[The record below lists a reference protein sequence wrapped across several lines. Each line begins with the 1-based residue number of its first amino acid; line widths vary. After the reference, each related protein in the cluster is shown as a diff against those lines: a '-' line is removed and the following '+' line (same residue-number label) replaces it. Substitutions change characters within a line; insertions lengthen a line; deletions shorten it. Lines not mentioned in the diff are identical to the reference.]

1 LAKGERKQILI
12 SGLGGQG
19 VLFATG
25 LLLEAARANGWD
37 AIGSETHGMA
47 QRGGS
52 VVSHLKFGRFLSPL
66 IRSGAADFLLSLQ
79 REEAFRNLHFVK
91 PGGTVVVNAAAL
103 TEEQTAL
110 ADRLKEREVQFLI
123 KDATEI
129 ARSAGTPRAG
139 NVALLGIACA
149 SGVLPF
155 NAGEL
160 KAAIETLA
168 RGPRKEPNLKIFDAA
183 IAAK

>member
-1 LAKGERKQILI
+1 LGQDSRQQILI

-25 LLLEAARANGWD
+25 LLLEAARKKGWE

-52 VVSHLKFGRFLSPL
+52 VVSHLKFGLFLSPL
-66 IRSGAADFLLSLQ
+66 VRSGSADLLLSLQ
-79 REEAFRNLHFVK
+79 REEAFRNLHFVR
-91 PGGTVVVNAAAL
+91 PGGTVVINSPGL
-103 TEEQTAL
+103 TDQQNAL
-110 ADRLKEREVQFLI
+110 AGELKKREVQFLV
-123 KDATEI
+123 KDATEV

-155 NAGEL
+155 DAVEL
-160 KAAIETLA
+160 KAAIKTLA
-168 RGPRKEPNLKIFDAA
+168 HGPRMEPNLKVFEAA
-183 IAAK
+183 IGAP